1 MSGNPWHRRYHSDA
15 LAGMLSLT
23 LEERGAYQTV
33 LDLIYDRG
41 GPIADNER
49 LLAGY
54 MNCSIRK
61 WRALRASLIE
71 QGKLVASEGRLTN
84 PRAEKQLENDAK
96 TARKLAENG
105 AKGGRKRAENLK
117 KGNEN
122 NGSALAPL
130 DGGFSLPEA
139 RSQSVSIS
147 KEKETHKARAPVR
160 PGEVSDGV
168 WRDFLAVRKA
178 KRAPLTETALTAI
191 QREADSAGWALEDAL
206 AECVTRGWQ
215 SFKAAWVQPATDTDA
230 YPDGHSGVP
239 L

>member
-54 MNCSIRK
+54 MNCSLRK
-61 WRALRASLIE
+61 WRVLREALLAK
-71 QGKLVASEGRLTN
+71 GKLVISDGLLSN

-105 AKGGRKRAENLK
+105 AKGGRKKAENAK
-117 KGNEN
+117 NNNEN
-122 NGSALAPL
+122 NSSDLAGL
-130 DGGFSLPEA
+130 GGGFSLPEA
-139 RSQSVSIS
+139 RSQSIPLDKSNGVPDP
-147 KEKETHKARAPVR
+147 EKLMFDSGIRLLTAAGRSEANARSLIAKWKKAQGVPEVIAGI
-160 PGEVSDGV
+160 GE
-168 WRDFLAVRKA
+168 AVRLGVTEPVSWFEARWKA
-178 KRAPLTETALTAI
+178 
-191 QREADSAGWALEDAL
+191 G
-206 AECVTRGWQ
+206 
-215 SFKAAWVQPATDTDA
+215 
-230 YPDGHSGVP
+230 SGQAFEFVGGP
-239 L
+239 C